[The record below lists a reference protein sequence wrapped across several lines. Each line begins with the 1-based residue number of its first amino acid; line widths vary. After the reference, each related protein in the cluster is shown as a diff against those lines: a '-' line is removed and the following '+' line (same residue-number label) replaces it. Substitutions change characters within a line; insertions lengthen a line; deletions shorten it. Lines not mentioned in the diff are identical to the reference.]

1 MNTFRLGLVFL
12 YCIVSLQLCG
22 CTSRDV
28 GAAVTAR
35 KPQPVSTGDQTPNN
49 DTRTD
54 DQLLDSNE
62 DYISA
67 EYEDDDTRVSTMSK
81 DSVLTAIKGQGKGRA
96 RKKNSCLT
104 EQYRNYCIHGVCRYL
119 AELNHTSCI
128 CETGYSGDR
137 CHLFI
142 LPVGKVA
149 EGNSH
154 TTALAVMAAGLSL
167 LCFTV
172 IGVLLALRFQK
183 KSDISIDE
191 KIRLQLLHSDEEKAK
206 DTIQWFSGQNG
217 YHPETPCPC

>member
-1 MNTFRLGLVFL
+1 MLSSV
-12 YCIVSLQLCG
+12 VS
-22 CTSRDV
+22 DV
-28 GAAVTAR
+28 V
-35 KPQPVSTGDQTPNN
+35 
-49 DTRTD
+49 
-54 DQLLDSNE
+54 
-62 DYISA
+62 YI
-67 EYEDDDTRVSTMSK
+67 
-81 DSVLTAIKGQGKGRA
+81 
-96 RKKNSCLT
+96 
-104 EQYRNYCIHGVCRYL
+104 YR
-119 AELNHTSCI
+119 

-172 IGVLLALRFQK
+172 IGVLLALRLVLLLKHVHLYCNPSLQSFKHMYIYLYRFQK

-206 DTIQWFSGQNG
+206 
-217 YHPETPCPC
+217 